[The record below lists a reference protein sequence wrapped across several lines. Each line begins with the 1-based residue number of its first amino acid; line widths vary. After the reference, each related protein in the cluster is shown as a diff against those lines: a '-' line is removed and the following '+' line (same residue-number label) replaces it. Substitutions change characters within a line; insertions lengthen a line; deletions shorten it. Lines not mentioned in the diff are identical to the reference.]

1 MMEAQYLIDIVLGL
15 VIFLGG
21 WILRVSTANLN
32 KLRDDQNAMSNRC
45 REDYRQLSERLHQV
59 ALDLPE
65 KYVAKQD
72 LNNLIEFINE
82 RFNKLETKI
91 DSLKPK
97 R

>member
-1 MMEAQYLIDIVLGL
+1 MEAQYLIDIILGS
-15 VIFLGG
+15 VVFLGG
-21 WILRVSTANLN
+21 WILKVLTTNLN
-32 KLRDDQNAMSNRC
+32 KLRDDQNDMSNRC
-45 REDYRQLSERLHQV
+45 RDDYRQLSERLHEV

>member
-1 MMEAQYLIDIVLGL
+1 MEAQYLIDIILGS
-15 VIFLGG
+15 VVFLGG
-21 WILRVSTANLN
+21 WILKVLTTNLN
-32 KLRDDQNAMSNRC
+32 KLRDDQADMSNRC
-45 REDYRQLSERLHQV
+45 RDDYRQLSERLHEV

-91 DSLKPK
+91 DDLKPK